1 MQKVSLNRQIGSIFV
16 IVGTEVGAGVLALPI
31 LIAKTG
37 FLIGSIIMLCA
48 WLLMTLTAVI
58 LCELVIIFPN
68 GTSFAGMAKGLLNS
82 FWQFV
87 VWVSFLSLLYTIIVA
102 YISAAS
108 STFSVS
114 FNINPKLVSLMFVS
128 ILGLFIILGVSY
140 VDWLNR
146 LLLSFKLVSL
156 LFVCIVLM
164 PHIKLDYVGSRVLD
178 EKSILISIPVL
189 VTAFTSHLV
198 IPTLR
203 TYLDSNLKVLVRVV
217 IIGSI
222 IPLILYFIWI
232 VGVIGVIPHTG
243 DNSFTT
249 LFKLKSETNIGDILL
264 LLKYYLNSTM
274 LYFPISIFSNI
285 SVTTS
290 FLGVALALFYFI
302 IDAFKLNKLN
312 NYNKNVIAIIF
323 TFLFPLL
330 VVYFFPNVFLSALS
344 YVGLCCLI
352 LLVIVP
358 IVMVFKLK
366 QTHHNF
372 QMKFIANKLFL
383 LSLLF
388 CGILAIFIQI
398 YVNL

>member
-16 IVGTEVGAGVLALPI
+16 VVGTEVGAGVLALPI

-37 FLIGSIIMLCA
+37 FLIGSVIMLCA
-48 WLLMTLTAVI
+48 WLLMTLTAI
-58 LCELVIIFPN
+58 MLCELVTIFPN

-87 VWVSFLSLLYTIIVA
+87 VWVSFLALLYTIIVA

-114 FNINPKLVSLMFVS
+114 FDINPKLISLIFVT
-128 ILGLFIILGVSY
+128 ILGLFVVLGVSY

-146 LLLSFKLVSL
+146 LLLSLKLLSL
-156 LFVCIVLM
+156 LFVCLVLM
-164 PHIKLDYVGSRVLD
+164 PHIKLDYVGSMLLD

-203 TYLDSNLKVLVRVV
+203 TYLDSNLKVLLRVV

-232 VGVIGVIPHTG
+232 IGVIGVIPHTG
-243 DNSFTT
+243 DNSFMT
-249 LFKLKSETNIGDILL
+249 LFKAKSETNIGDILL
-264 LLKYYLNSTM
+264 LLKHYLNSSM
-274 LYFPISIFSNI
+274 LYFPISVFSNI

-290 FLGVALALFYFI
+290 FLGVALSLFYFI
-302 IDAFKLNKLN
+302 IDAFKLNKLHQ
-312 NYNKNVIAIIF
+312 YNKNIVASIF
-323 TFLFPLL
+323 TFLLPLL
-330 VVYFFPNVFLSALS
+330 VVYLIPDVFLHALS
-344 YVGLCCLI
+344 YVGLCCLV

-366 QTHHNF
+366 QNHHKF
-372 QMKFIANKLFL
+372 QIKFISNNIFLFILLVCGL
-383 LSLLF
+383 LS
-388 CGILAIFIQI
+388 IFIQL